1 MASSA
6 EGVSPPPAPVAE
18 EVVAV
23 RSKRFGSFDVPSDQI
38 LEFPAGL
45 IGFPRGRRY
54 VVLEHRP
61 GSPFK
66 WLLSVDDP
74 ELAFAVADPSE
85 LVTGYQPP
93 LEPAAKLLGAAPAD
107 VALFVIVTI
116 PRDPKRM
123 TVNLMAPV
131 VVDIRTRTARQ
142 MVIEDQG
149 LSPCHPVVPAS

>member
-6 EGVSPPPAPVAE
+6 EGVSTPPVPSVGE
-18 EVVAV
+18 TVAV
-23 RSKRFGSFDVPSDQI
+23 RSRRFGSFDVAREQI
-38 LEFPAGL
+38 LEFPSGL

-54 VVLEHRP
+54 VILEHRP

-66 WLLSVDDP
+66 WLLSIDDP

-85 LVTGYQPP
+85 LVAGYQPP
-93 LEPAAKLLGAAPAD
+93 LEPAAKLLGVVPAD

-116 PRDPKRM
+116 PRDPKNM

-131 VVDIRTRTARQ
+131 VVDTQTRKARQ

-149 LSPCHPVVPAS
+149 LSPCHPVVPGS